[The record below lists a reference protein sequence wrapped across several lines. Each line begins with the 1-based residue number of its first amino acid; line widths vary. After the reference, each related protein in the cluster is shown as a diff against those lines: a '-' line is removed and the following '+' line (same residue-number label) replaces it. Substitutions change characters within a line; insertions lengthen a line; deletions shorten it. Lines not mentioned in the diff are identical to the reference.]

1 MTICSVVI
9 ALLPANMVG
18 AVAGVSQLT
27 VSFQP
32 RLPGH
37 GCFTLMI
44 YGVLLLISGGISFVL
59 YLRHT
64 QPAAGDG
71 RMNLEDTQDFGD

>member
-1 MTICSVVI
+1 MTICSVVS

-18 AVAGVSQLT
+18 AVAGSESADSLFSAKT
-27 VSFQP
+27 AGAW
-32 RLPGH
+32 LL
-37 GCFTLMI
+37 TLMI

-64 QPAAGDG
+64 QPAA
-71 RMNLEDTQDFGD
+71 ETEE